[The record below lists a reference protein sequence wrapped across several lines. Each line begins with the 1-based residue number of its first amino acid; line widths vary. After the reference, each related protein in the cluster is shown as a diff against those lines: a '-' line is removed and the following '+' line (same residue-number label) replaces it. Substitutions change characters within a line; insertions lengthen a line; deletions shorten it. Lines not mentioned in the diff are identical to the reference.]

1 MSSVWCENTSKLPQ
15 AVSGLPLTWGGGAIW
30 IGVLAVTSFLSFML
44 ITHLSGTLTH
54 RFFAHR
60 CFCTSRGFTWIL
72 YAFCS
77 LQTPPIW
84 WSSIHRRHH
93 RQPDSDTD
101 PHPPQKV
108 SQHTSSGTHIMICTD
123 QVNISCKHI
132 IHYEQYTYFI
142 CISHVFTNKY

>member
-1 MSSVWCENTSKLPQ
+1 MPIVEKFFLVPLHLVQKVLHMSTLWCKNTSRLPQ

-30 IGVLAVTSFLSFML
+30 IGIVAVTSFLSMML

-60 CFCTSRGFTWIL
+60 CFCTSRGFTWVL

-93 RQPDSDTD
+93 RQTDSDTD
-101 PHPPQKV
+101 PHPPGEKV
-108 SQHTSSGTHIMICTD
+108 SRHNDSSFEHIM
-123 QVNISCKHI
+123 
-132 IHYEQYTYFI
+132 
-142 CISHVFTNKY
+142 